1 MERLDP
7 RKEIVAAGYDRLADT
22 YLEWGRQ
29 VTADPRARMLAAFM
43 NRLPDGARVLDIG
56 CGAGVP
62 STRDLANRFGVVGV
76 DISRV
81 QLELARRNVPVA
93 EFIEGDI
100 TDLEFADS
108 TFDGIAALYAI
119 SHIPREEH
127 AQLFT
132 DVFRW
137 LAAGGLFLATLGA
150 SDGPDWTGEWLGK
163 PMFFSSHDADVNR
176 QLLESAGFE
185 LLLDEVLETHE
196 PGGIVSFLWVIA
208 QKAPLS

>member
-1 MERLDP
+1 MRDP

-29 VTADPRARMLAAFM
+29 VTVDPRERMLAAFM
-43 NRLPDGARVLDIG
+43 SRLPDGARVLDLG
-56 CGAGVP
+56 CGAGLP
-62 STRDLANRFGVVGV
+62 STRDLAKRFRVVGV
-76 DISRV
+76 DISPV
-81 QLELARRNVPVA
+81 QLELARGNVPAA

-100 TDLEFADS
+100 TGVEFADS
-108 TFDGIAALYAI
+108 TFDGIAAFYAI
-119 SHIPREEH
+119 SHVPRDEH
-127 AQLFT
+127 GQLFI

-137 LAAGGLFLATLGA
+137 LVPGGLFLANLGA
-150 SDGPDWTGEWLGK
+150 SDAPDWTGEWLGQ

-185 LLLDEVLETHE
+185 LLLDEVLETSE
-196 PGGIVSFLWVIA
+196 PGGDVSFLWVIA